1 MIKLH
6 EVLIEITQFKDVTTS
21 KTEHHEQR
29 AITPE
34 GMVQYGPLCKSR
46 KNIMILNS
54 VTKFHKV
61 LIKIIQLQ
69 WRADVSGAKYGR
81 TGITLNAQAIFM
93 EGA

>member
-1 MIKLH
+1 
-6 EVLIEITQFKDVTTS
+6 
-21 KTEHHEQR
+21 
-29 AITPE
+29 
-34 GMVQYGPLCKSR
+34 
-46 KNIMILNS
+46 MILNS
-54 VTKFHKV
+54 VTKFHKI